1 MKVDRYTKFVLTV
14 IAVGLWALVING
26 VIAPQPAVAAAP
38 TEEAQSVTRSFIR
51 QELAKINSTIML
63 WSGEGCHNL
72 ESSIY
77 GHILASE
84 GSIKSTIRRQCGDS

>member
-38 TEEAQSVTRSFIR
+38 TDEVVQLSQYDVRAAIKKCMNWASISG
-51 QELAKINSTIML
+51 NTIYTTI
-63 WSGEGCHNL
+63 GC
-72 ESSIY
+72 
-77 GHILASE
+77 
-84 GSIKSTIRRQCGDS
+84 